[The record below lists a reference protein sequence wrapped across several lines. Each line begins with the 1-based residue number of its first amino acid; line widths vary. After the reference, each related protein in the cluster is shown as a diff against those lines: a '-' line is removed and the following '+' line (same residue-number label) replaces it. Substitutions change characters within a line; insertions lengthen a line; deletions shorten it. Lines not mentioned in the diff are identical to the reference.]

1 MKKSFFL
8 FAIQILLTSGLLAQH
23 PRYLI
28 EFTDKD
34 SLHNPYSLE
43 QPEEFLSNQA
53 LKRRSRQNI
62 QVKRED
68 LPVSPFYID
77 SLKKLNITIQNRS
90 KWLNSVVAEVNYELI
105 DSLQNIDFIHDVT
118 FLAPSKEGKR
128 KTKQKGAQANEIE
141 LCGGDVKRKLDSVL
155 YGYARNQMV
164 MLNGHYLHENGY
176 LGEGMIIAVIDAGF
190 KMADSISVFDKLWN
204 NGQILGQRDF
214 ETSGHNLFKRGNS
227 SHGTYVLSVIGSRA
241 QGLFYGTAP
250 MAEFWL
256 LRSEVSSSEY
266 LVEEYNWVAA
276 AEFADSAGVD
286 VINTSLGYTT
296 FDNQSQDHTYQD
308 LDGKTTAIS
317 RAATIAASKGMLV
330 VVSAGNKG
338 NNPWRYISA
347 PADAEDILSVGA
359 VDRYGDYASFSSVGP
374 SSDQRVKPDVAAQ
387 GEATFIAT
395 PDGSIASG
403 NGTSFAAPVVAGLSA
418 CLWQKYPNKTYKELI
433 NLIIKSSSQF
443 NSPDSLIGYGL
454 PDYLVAAGFNRTEQI
469 MVYPNPFQD
478 SFFVKLP
485 EVSETS
491 DTFQMTIYDIVGR
504 KLFEKVYDR
513 SREAEPIEVTPPR
526 SMEAGIYFLR
536 VRYNSKFSLK
546 LKIIKQ

>member
-1 MKKSFFL
+1 MKKSLLL
-8 FAIQILLTSGLLAQH
+8 FAIQIVFTSGLLAQH

-43 QPEEFLSNQA
+43 QPEEFLSKQA
-53 LKRRSRQNI
+53 LERRSRQNI
-62 QVKRED
+62 QLNKED
-68 LPVSPFYID
+68 LPVSPFYTD
-77 SLKKLNITIQNRS
+77 SLKRLNLTIQNRS
-90 KWLNSVVAEVNYELI
+90 KWLNSVVAEVNYEFI
-105 DSLQNIDFIHDVT
+105 DSLEDIEFIRDVT
-118 FLAPSKEGKR
+118 FLAPSKEKS
-128 KTKQKGAQANEIE
+128 KTTKQKGSQAIE
-141 LCGGDVKRKLDSVL
+141 TTMYAEDETRELDSAL
-155 YGYARNQMV
+155 YGYAKDQMM
-164 MLNGHYLHENGY
+164 MLNGHYLHEKGY
-176 LGEGMIIAVIDAGF
+176 QGEGMTIAVIDAGF
-190 KMADSISVFDKLWN
+190 KMADSMPVFDELWN

-214 ETSGHNLFKRGNS
+214 ETSGHNLYKQGNS
-227 SHGTYVLSVIGSRA
+227 SHGSYVLSIIGSRA
-241 QGLFYGTAP
+241 QGLYYGTAP

-296 FDNQSQDHTYQD
+296 FDNHSQNHTYQD
-308 LDGKTTAIS
+308 LDGKTTVIS
-317 RAATIAASKGMLV
+317 RAATTAASKGMLV

-374 SSDQRVKPDVAAQ
+374 SADQRVKPEVAAQ
-387 GEATFIAT
+387 GEAAFIAT
-395 PDGSIASG
+395 PDGSIAAG

-418 CLWQKYPNKTYKELI
+418 CLWQKHPNKTYKELI
-433 NLIIKSSSQF
+433 NLILNSSSQF

-454 PDYLVAAGFNRTEQI
+454 PDYLIAAGFNRAEQI
-469 MVYPNPFQD
+469 TVYPNPFQD

-491 DTFQMTIYDIVGR
+491 DTFYMTIYDIVGR
-504 KLFEKVYDR
+504 KLFEKAYDR
-513 SREAEPIEVTPPR
+513 SREAEPIEVSPPK
-526 SMEAGIYFLR
+526 SMEAGVYFLR
-536 VRYNSKFSLK
+536 VRYNSEFSLK